1 MQTKDL
7 DGNFVK
13 LEDVK
18 TETLAILIATFDTTA
33 AFICAFVNH
42 VIDNPD
48 VMSKLTAEIQKF
60 QIQGRIASPVVAFD
74 ETENMPYFQ
83 ACVNE
88 TLRTSPSTPVTLP
101 RIVSDGGLVLNNT
114 FIPPGTEVGA
124 NPYVINRDQG
134 VFGADAHNFSPERW
148 LEDHERTQQMH
159 KWMFTWGWG
168 PRDCVGR
175 HFARVIAQKLLLQ
188 VRCVSLGLVK
198 HHAYF
203 SVPCSFSE
211 TFRSRGYL
219 MNRGVV
225 RAIIED
231 CVSMQVNG

>member
-7 DGNFVK
+7 DGNSVK

-42 VIDNPD
+42 VIDNSD

-159 KWMFTWGWG
+159 K
-168 PRDCVGR
+168 
-175 HFARVIAQKLLLQ
+175 
-188 VRCVSLGLVK
+188 
-198 HHAYF
+198 
-203 SVPCSFSE
+203 
-211 TFRSRGYL
+211 
-219 MNRGVV
+219 
-225 RAIIED
+225 
-231 CVSMQVNG
+231 